1 MRASRAQT
9 LLIELLTL
17 QVRMLY
23 YLTYSVS
30 NIYSS
35 DLFCTLLSPLVTAPY
50 RRGLVNVAI
59 YPCLNTAFCPTVYP
73 SWGSACESMLTWS
86 WSAIRT

>member
-35 DLFCTLLSPLVTAPY
+35 DLFLRLLPIALV
-50 RRGLVNVAI
+50 
-59 YPCLNTAFCPTVYP
+59 
-73 SWGSACESMLTWS
+73 
-86 WSAIRT
+86 